1 MGTDICI
8 YMHNTHAHSLKLS
21 LAATLPLSVMHT
33 HTQTHIHRLTQPW
46 NPLRLGDLAKQLIHS
61 AFDLFPISSLQSA
74 NWEKQKRRGD
84 CCMSPRDQT
93 KERPR
98 DSQKMLVCVDGCWDV
113 RLCIQLSTGKKL
125 CEWLTSPVVEI
136 SSSKLCLILQKYTY
150 ETHIPTMKNVL
161 MRLTVWRK
169 WKTVL
174 KASWLSFTS
183 IRSNVVEG
191 GDSLKTDQ
199 SKHHIKA
206 ATTGRTESDNE
217 RKWLKHSFA
226 L

>member
-1 MGTDICI
+1 MERKTVWHTGTDICI

-21 LAATLPLSVMHT
+21 LAATLPLSVIQT

-98 DSQKMLVCVDGCWDV
+98 DWQKMLVCVDGCWDV
-113 RLCIQLSTGKKL
+113 RLCMQLSIGKKL

-136 SSSKLCLILQKYTY
+136 SSSKLCLIIRI
-150 ETHIPTMKNVL
+150 HMRHNIPNVL
-161 MRLTVWRK
+161 MCGEK
-169 WKTVL
+169 KTVL

-183 IRSNVVEG
+183 IRSNVVKG
-191 GDSLKTDQ
+191 GESLKTDQ
-199 SKHHIKA
+199 RKHN
-206 ATTGRTESDNE
+206 T
-217 RKWLKHSFA
+217 
-226 L
+226 

>member
-1 MGTDICI
+1 MLKNNTWITLCTVVLQRESIGWSTLRWRKTVWHKGTDICI

-98 DSQKMLVCVDGCWDV
+98 DWQRMLVCVDGCWDV
-113 RLCIQLSTGKKL
+113 RLCIQ
-125 CEWLTSPVVEI
+125 V
-136 SSSKLCLILQKYTY
+136 
-150 ETHIPTMKNVL
+150 
-161 MRLTVWRK
+161 R
-169 WKTVL
+169 
-174 KASWLSFTS
+174 SFV
-183 IRSNVVEG
+183 NG
-191 GDSLKTDQ
+191 
-199 SKHHIKA
+199 
-206 ATTGRTESDNE
+206 
-217 RKWLKHSFA
+217 
-226 L
+226 